1 MIIATRGIG
10 GNHAQVRKNWLTRL
24 GAPPATMITGVPAYV
39 DGRMLD
45 IAEASGVRLVNED
58 RMWHSPRA
66 SATGIRSGRTMGSV
80 SCPDPRPMWFDT
92 LGRRLPAPGLPGYN
106 TLGTLKTA
114 AHHAGHCRVRP
125 FLVHRDPQDYRAGVR
140 PVGVGAEPRHHHRD
154 YKAAAEEPARQGT
167 APPVKAFMDRVPISW
182 SPAIFANWWPVCTA
196 SPVSSCW
203 TNSRFRCRSGSSTLK
218 PRTRSA
224 KAPS

>member
-66 SATGIRSGRTMGSV
+66 SATWDPIWPDHGIRI
-80 SCPDPRPMWFDT
+80 
-92 LGRRLPAPGLPGYN
+92 LPGPSPHVVRYARPA
-106 TLGTLKTA
+106 TA
-114 AHHAGHCRVRP
+114 
-125 FLVHRDPQDYRAGVR
+125 RAR
-140 PVGVGAEPRHHHRD
+140 
-154 YKAAAEEPARQGT
+154 PAR
-167 APPVKAFMDRVPISW
+167 I
-182 SPAIFANWWPVCTA
+182 
-196 SPVSSCW
+196 
-203 TNSRFRCRSGSSTLK
+203 
-218 PRTRSA
+218 
-224 KAPS
+224 